1 MLRIN
6 IKSFSLVAVIAI
18 STFSFAC
25 KGGGL
30 NFGKVEDANQ
40 IPQDQKP
47 APQLPPI
54 AADGNRTSYADVVD
68 RTSPAVVR
76 ITVDVKNKQPKEQ
89 EGNGNQFGL
98 PFNFPGMPQQ
108 PQQKGPQIEHG
119 LGSGVIVSADGTI
132 LTNNHVV
139 ENATKITVDLSD
151 KRSIEA
157 KVIGTDK
164 LSDLAVI
171 KIEAKDLPFL
181 PFGDSNKVRVGDIV
195 LAIGNPLGIGQ
206 TVTAGIISAKGRAT
220 GLGDGNFEDFLQTDA
235 PINQGNSGGALVNLS
250 GELIGINSQILSRS
264 GGSIGIGFSIP
275 SNMTKNIME
284 QLVADGKVKRGMLG
298 VIIQQVNASLA
309 KQFGLPDTNGGLVS
323 EVKPGSAAEKAGLK
337 PGDVILS
344 VNGEKAEDSNN
355 VRNKV
360 SSAKPG
366 SEITLSIWRDKKE
379 QELKVTLDEY
389 SNELAKTTGKPGEED
404 DSAPQGKSDKK
415 LGLTLQPL
423 TDAIAKRLGIT
434 ASAKGLVVM
443 DIDPDGPSA
452 ESGIR
457 QGDVI
462 MEVNREKVET
472 TDDVAKAIGENQGD
486 GILLLVNR
494 GGRTSFV
501 TVEPQ

>member
-1 MLRIN
+1 MSKIN
-6 IKSFSLVAVIAI
+6 FKSLSIGLITLVSLTSVG
-18 STFSFAC
+18 C
-25 KGGGL
+25 KSGFD
-30 NFGKVEDANQ
+30 FGKTQETPQ
-40 IPQDQKP
+40 ITQEQKP
-47 APQLPPI
+47 VTPVLPI
-54 AADGNRTSYADVVD
+54 ASEGVRTSYADVVD

-76 ITVDVKNKQPKEQ
+76 ISVEVKNKQPKQQGGE
-89 EGNGNQFGL
+89 ENPYGL
-98 PFNFPGMPQQ
+98 PFNFPPQGQ
-108 PQQKGPQIEHG
+108 QRQSPQVERGV
-119 LGSGVIVSADGTI
+119 GSGVIVTADGTI

-139 ENATKITVDLSD
+139 ENATKITVDLDD
-151 KRSIEA
+151 KRSVEA
-157 KVIGTDK
+157 KIVGTDK

-171 KIEAKDLPFL
+171 KIEGKDLPFM

-206 TVTAGIISAKGRAT
+206 TVTSGIISAKGRAT

-250 GELIGINSQILSRS
+250 GELIGINAQILSRS

-298 VIIQQVNASLA
+298 VIIQQVNGSLA
-309 KQFGLPDTNGGLVS
+309 KTFGLPDNHGGLVS
-323 EVKPGSAAEKAGLK
+323 EVKPGSAADKAGIK

-344 VNGEKAEDSNN
+344 VNGEKADDSNN

-366 SEITLSIWRDKKE
+366 SEITLTIWRDKKE
-379 QELKVTLDEY
+379 QEIKVTLDEY
-389 SNELAKTTGKPGEED
+389 SSEIAKADGNTGKGE
-404 DSAPQGKSDKK
+404 DSIEGKQEGK

-423 TDAIAKRLGIT
+423 TDQIAKRLGISDT
-434 ASAKGLVVM
+434 IKGLVVT
-443 DIDPDGPSA
+443 DIDEEGASA

-462 MEVNREKVET
+462 MEVNQQKVET
-472 TDDVAKAIGENQGD
+472 TDDVQKAIGGESGQ

-494 GGRTSFV
+494 GGRTTFV
-501 TVEPQ
+501 TIEQK